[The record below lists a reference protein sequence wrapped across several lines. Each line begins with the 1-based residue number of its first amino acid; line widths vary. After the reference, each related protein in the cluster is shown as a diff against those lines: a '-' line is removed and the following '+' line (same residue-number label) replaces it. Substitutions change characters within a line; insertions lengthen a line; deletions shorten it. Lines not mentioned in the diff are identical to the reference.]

1 MDGKELVPE
10 VQREVERLWP
20 LVESGNLDEL
30 TDFAGYQAEFLH
42 LFGFGFAGV
51 DYDADVDTVTP
62 ITNLVS

>member
-20 LVESGNLDEL
+20 LVQNDNLDEL
-30 TDFAGYQAEFLH
+30 TDFAGYQAEFLR

-51 DYDADVDTVTP
+51 DYDADVDTVAP
-62 ITNLVS
+62 IANLAS